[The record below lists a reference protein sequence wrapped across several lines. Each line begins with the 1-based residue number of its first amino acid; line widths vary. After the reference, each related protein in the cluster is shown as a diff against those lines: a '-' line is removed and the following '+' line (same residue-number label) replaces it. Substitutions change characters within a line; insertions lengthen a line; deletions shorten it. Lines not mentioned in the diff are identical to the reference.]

1 MNENA
6 QISQSGISSAMARVG
21 AATAAPQSATNRM
34 GRLGVKRVAA
44 QPSDRLARVGS
55 YDMLGSVVAT
65 PFGALLASLL
75 AATIGIRP
83 AQFAAVFLAVSVSV
97 LALAP
102 KEVRT
107 DVGWAAGHG

>member
-1 MNENA
+1 MPLWLICAFSFTTGVLVELMMVQWNVV
-6 QISQSGISSAMARVG
+6 MARTFP
-21 AATAAPQSATNRM
+21 A
-34 GRLGVKRVAA
+34 
-44 QPSDRLARVGS
+44 DRLARVGS

-65 PFGALLASLL
+65 PFGALLAGPL

-83 AQFAAVFLAVSVSV
+83 AQFAAVFPAVSVSV

-107 DVGWAAGHG
+107 DVGWAAGHC